1 MNAPDEVSLKL
12 GNTRTVCRKYY
23 VHPGLIELY
32 EKNNLQQ
39 YFKKLDKVENK
50 AVKNELSAE
59 EEVLM
64 EILHSFHT

>member
-1 MNAPDEVSLKL
+1 
-12 GNTRTVCRKYY
+12 

-39 YFKKLDKVENK
+39 YFKKLDKAENK
-50 AVKNELSAE
+50 VGKNELTTE